1 MKHIGKVLVFSLVV
15 LTLIVGCQPA
25 TTATEPAVEPTAEP
39 AVAAKTDFTFGLSWN
54 RKDLQLIQAWED
66 YMQKIA
72 AEMAT
77 EKGITITWVINVA
90 DGDVTRQASNIEDLI
105 SQDVD
110 VIITRAEDGAA
121 ICASYEAAKAAGIPF
136 ITFDREAQ
144 GCTPDAHVGA
154 DSFNQAVSTGEAFA
168 DLLEAKGVKGKCIEL
183 VGDLKDQ
190 NAVNRTEGWAQVE
203 KERGAWETVLSV
215 PTEYDP
221 DKFISG
227 TKNGFTDFPDAN
239 CMFITT
245 DAGWGLVQNALQ
257 EIGKL
262 AKTGEEGHIWI
273 ASQDVDI
280 PGYQGLMEGYMDVS
294 TSYDA
299 YNHAQAL
306 AETAI
311 SLAMGG
317 TLESNVILVAGRVVT
332 SENVRDTE
340 FLWARDYGDYKGE

>member
-1 MKHIGKVLVFSLVV
+1 MKQLSKVIIVSLIALMLV
-15 LTLIVGCQPA
+15 VGCQPA
-25 TTATEPAVEPTAEP
+25 TIETETPVVETVVPAQ
-39 AVAAKTDFTFGLSWN
+39 TDFTFGLSWN

-66 YMQKIA
+66 YMNKIA
-72 AEMAT
+72 KEMAA
-77 EKGITITWVINVA
+77 EKGITINWVINVA

-110 VIITRAEDGAA
+110 VIIARAEDSAA
-121 ICASYEAAKAAGIPF
+121 ICASYDAAKEAGIPF
-136 ITFDREAQ
+136 ITFDREAE

-154 DSFNQAVSTGEAFA
+154 DSFNQAVSTGETFA
-168 DLLEAKGVKGKCIEL
+168 DLLEAKGVEGKCIEL
-183 VGDLKDQ
+183 IGDLKDQ
-190 NAVNRTEGWAQVE
+190 NAVNRTEGWAKVE
-203 KERGAWETVLSV
+203 QERGAWETVYQV

-221 DKFISG
+221 EKFTSG
-227 TKNGFTDFPDAN
+227 TKNGFSEYPDAN

-306 AETAI
+306 VETAI
-311 SLAMGG
+311 SLVMGE
-317 TLESNVILVAGRVVT
+317 TLKSTSILVPGRVVT
-332 SENVRDTE
+332 SENVRETE
-340 FLWARDYGDYKGE
+340 NLWARDYGDYQGE

>member
-1 MKHIGKVLVFSLVV
+1 MKQIYKIVIVSMIALMLV
-15 LTLIVGCQPA
+15 VGCQPA
-25 TTATEPAVEPTAEP
+25 AESPVAETQAPAQ
-39 AVAAKTDFTFGLSWN
+39 TDFTFGLSWN

-66 YMQKIA
+66 YMQRIA

-110 VIITRAEDGAA
+110 VIIARAEDSAA
-121 ICASYEAAKAAGIPF
+121 ICASAEAAKEAGIPF
-136 ITFDREAQ
+136 ITFDREAT

-154 DSFNQAVSTGEAFA
+154 DSFNQAVSTGEEFA
-168 DLLEAKGVKGKCIEL
+168 DLLEANGVEGKCIEL
-183 VGDLKDQ
+183 IGDLKDQ
-190 NAVNRTEGWAQVE
+190 NAVNRTEGWAKVE
-203 KERGAWETVLSV
+203 EERGAWETVYQV

-221 DKFISG
+221 EKFTSG
-227 TKNGFTDFPDAN
+227 TKNGFAEFPEAN

-306 AETAI
+306 VETAI
-311 SLAMGG
+311 SLVLGE
-317 TLESNVILVAGRVVT
+317 TLESTSILVAGRVVT